1 MKWLSA
7 GLIFVNLSTICGLLL
22 GIVGNG
28 LNKWSALLALISG
41 AAFALAAYLGTFDPN
56 KPNSRAGASP
66 ASPGSTSEAL
76 ALERAQS
83 EIRVS
88 RRARRRPQKDV
99 PKSTPAPWRYGRIW
113 LWLLGVCFLMFA
125 VRSFCW
131 LLYIDG
137 SELRI
142 QSPNNLG
149 DLSLHITLIREF
161 ANGVALWP
169 DNPIYVFS
177 KLRYPA
183 GMDLFNALLC
193 LVQVDLI
200 RGLVWTG
207 LLASLATFYVFFR
220 WAGAFGVAGFLFNGG
235 TAGFQFFDTLKF
247 LDYQGDK
254 TIAWKSIALSMFVT
268 QRGLLY
274 AIPAGVLLLWHWREK
289 FFRQAAQGREGRRS
303 GPLPFWV
310 EVSLYASM
318 PLFHVHTFLAL
329 SIILFFLFIFECLQ
343 PVKFIVNLLRTEG
356 VGGIRRL
363 ISGPAGRGK
372 LVGDTRMHALTIVAC
387 ALLPA
392 FFFTWLTTDHFR
404 AGSIL
409 KPHLG
414 WVMADPAFGRASV
427 FQFWSD
433 NFGIFIPLALL
444 LIAVCGWR
452 AWKSGLKWNQ
462 ESSEAIA
469 FLLPALAIFVSG
481 LLFQF
486 APWQWDNIKLMIWA
500 YFLVLPFLW
509 KDLIAYWNLPARA
522 LVCMALFGSGFISL
536 FGGLSVGRPGFGIA
550 NRVELAGVGDAVQ
563 RLPVEARFAAYP
575 TFNHPLL
582 LEGRKLVLGYP
593 GHLWS
598 QGFADYTKPN
608 NLLIQLMQGAE
619 NWREIARTLHVRY
632 IFWGREEMTHY
643 AASKR
648 PWEATA
654 PVIASGPW
662 GAIYDLEPTAN

>member
-7 GLIFVNLSTICGLLL
+7 GLIFVNLSTVCGVLL
-22 GIVGNG
+22 GIVGSG

-41 AAFALAAYLGTFDPN
+41 AAFALAAYLGTFDPHKRN
-56 KPNSRAGASP
+56 RRAGESP
-66 ASPGSTSEAL
+66 ASAGSGSEAL
-76 ALERAQS
+76 ALGPAQSESPASERAQ
-83 EIRVS
+83 RQ
-88 RRARRRPQKDV
+88 PQKEAT
-99 PKSTPAPWRYGRIW
+99 KSTSAPWRYGKIW
-113 LWLLGVCFLMFA
+113 LWLVGICFLMFA

-149 DLSLHITLIREF
+149 DLSLHITLIRNF
-161 ANGVALWP
+161 ANGVAVWP
-169 DNPIYVFS
+169 ENPIYVFS

-193 LVQVDLI
+193 LVHIDLI

-207 LLASLATFYVFFR
+207 LLASLATFYAFFR

-235 TAGFQFFDTLKF
+235 TAGFQFFDTHKF

-254 TIAWKSIALSMFVT
+254 AVAWKSIALSMFVT

-274 AIPAGVLLLWHWREK
+274 AIPAGVLLLWHWRETY
-289 FFRQAAQGREGRRS
+289 FRQGAQDREGRRS

-310 EVSLYASM
+310 ELSLYASM
-318 PLFHVHTFLAL
+318 PLFHFHTFLAL
-329 SIILFFLFIFECLQ
+329 STILFFLFIFECLQ
-343 PVKFIVNLLRTEG
+343 PVKFIVDLFRTEG
-356 VGGIRRL
+356 IAGIWRS
-363 ISGPAGRGK
+363 ISDPAGRDK
-372 LVGDTRMHALTIVAC
+372 LVGDTRMHALRVVAW

-392 FFFTWLTTDHFR
+392 FFFVWLTTDHFR
-404 AGSIL
+404 AGAIL
-409 KPHLG
+409 KAHLG
-414 WVMADPAFGRASV
+414 WVMADPAFGRATA

-433 NFGIFIPLALL
+433 NFGVLIPLALF
-444 LIAVCGWR
+444 LIAICGWR
-452 AWKSGLKWNQ
+452 AWKSGIKWNQ
-462 ESSEAIA
+462 ESSEAMA
-469 FLLPALAIFVSG
+469 FLLPAFTIFVSG

-486 APWQWDNIKLMIWA
+486 APWQWDNLKLMMWG

-509 KDLIAYWNLPARA
+509 KDLIAHWNVLARA
-522 LVCMALFGSGFISL
+522 VVCVALFGSGFISL

-550 NRVELAGVGDAVQ
+550 NRMELSAVGDAVQ

-582 LEGRKLVLGYP
+582 LQGRKLVLGYP

-598 QGFADYTKPN
+598 QGFADYTKPY
-608 NLLIQLMQGAE
+608 NLLNQLMQGAE
-619 NWREIARTLHVRY
+619 NWRELARALHVRY
-632 IFWGREEMTHY
+632 IFWGREERSHY

-648 PWEATA
+648 PWETTT
-654 PVIASGPW
+654 PVVASGPW
-662 GAIYDLEPTAN
+662 GAIYDLEPTGR